1 MPIRAVLTDI
11 EGTTSSVHF
20 VHQVLFP
27 YATKAIPDFL
37 RAPENQTQLRPWL
50 REIGAEIGN
59 HDISVITDALLQWIQ
74 ADRKHTALKAIQ
86 GMVWAQ
92 GYKSGVFKA
101 HLYPEVAA
109 QLTQWHQ
116 THKLYVYSS
125 GSIAA
130 QKLFFGHSEAGNL
143 LPIFDGFFDTTSGN
157 KRESESYLTISRAI
171 GFLPGEILFLS
182 DIEAELD
189 AANAIGM
196 ATALLARE
204 MEPTSLADQ
213 ATRQTS
219 SAHKIARNF
228 NEISL

>member
-27 YATKAIPDFL
+27 YSAKAIPDFL
-37 RAPENQTQLRPWL
+37 RALENQTQLQPWL
-50 REIGAEIGN
+50 QAVGDEIGN
-59 HDISVITDALLQWIQ
+59 HDLQAIIDTLLQWIK

-92 GYKSGVFKA
+92 GYERGVFKA

-109 QLTQWHQ
+109 QLCKWRQ

-130 QKLFFGHSEAGNL
+130 QKLFFGYSEAGNL
-143 LPIFDGFFDTTSGN
+143 LPIFDGFFDTTSGS
-157 KRESESYLTISRAI
+157 KREAASYLTISRAI

-189 AANAIGM
+189 AAAAIGM
-196 ATALLARE
+196 ATVLLARE
-204 MEPTSLADQ
+204 IIPST
-213 ATRQTS
+213 
-219 SAHKIARNF
+219 SAHKLARSF
-228 NEISL
+228 DEISL